1 MFNRKQHMNGE
12 CSHRE
17 YYAQFAGIFRAA
29 VASQFKPEFL
39 RERLAEDEHLNNI
52 PMMYWDRWSEIYK
65 SEYAKI
71 NEGLNGSRS
80 WSLAGGVCAAKEAA
94 KQIAEEI

>member
-1 MFNRKQHMNGE
+1 MFSRKQHMNGE

-17 YYAQFAGIFRAA
+17 YYAQFAGIFMEA
-29 VASQFKPEFL
+29 VAGKFKPEFL
-39 RERLAEDEHLNNI
+39 RSRLAEDEHLNNI
-52 PMMYWDRWSEIYK
+52 PLSYWDMLSAGYK

-71 NEGLNGSRS
+71 NEGLNGSRC

-94 KQIAEEI
+94 KQIAEEA